1 MTYAVRMRDA
11 PTHASTARRRLSAAL
26 VAAPLLGLAFAPL
39 SRAAPPAGKVLRIGY
54 LSPSTGNTL
63 MRDALRELGYV
74 EPDNIVMEI
83 RFAEGKMEQLPRL
96 AAELVAA
103 RVDVIVA
110 ASPPAIQAAKDAT
123 TTIPIVMAFTSV
135 DPIES
140 KFVESLARPGK
151 NITGVAMIADRIAGK
166 RLEKLK
172 EMVPGA
178 KRIAVLM
185 QTNHSA
191 GPGQLE
197 AARAAATTLGIEVH
211 EVRARDAR
219 DYEKIFADVG
229 KRAQAM
235 FVVANPT
242 FAEDRKLLA
251 ELAIKHRVPM
261 LCEWR
266 QMAEE
271 GCLLAYGPDITELNR
286 RVVGYV
292 DRIAN
297 GAQPAELPV
306 EQPTKFQLFINP
318 DTARKLGIVVPQ
330 ALLLQ
335 AELVRAREVR

>member
-11 PTHASTARRRLSAAL
+11 RTRAWAARRLLSAAL
-26 VAAPLLGLAFAPL
+26 LAALALALAPL
-39 SRAAPPAGKVLRIGY
+39 SGAAPPAGKVYRIGY
-54 LSPSTGNTL
+54 LSSSTGNTL
-63 MRDALRELGYV
+63 IRDALREIGYV
-74 EPDNIVMEI
+74 EPENIVMEI
-83 RFAEGKMEQLPRL
+83 RFAEGKLDRLPRL
-96 AAELVAA
+96 AADLVAA
-103 RVDVIVA
+103 RVDMIIA

-123 TTIPIVMAFTSV
+123 TTIPIIMAFTSV

-140 KFVESLARPGK
+140 RFVESLARPGK

-172 EMVPGA
+172 EMLPGA
-178 KRIAVLM
+178 KRIAVLT
-185 QTNHSA
+185 QTQHSA
-191 GPGQLE
+191 GPGQLR
-197 AARAAATTLGIEVH
+197 AARAAATALGIELDPV
-211 EVRARDAR
+211 EAKDAR
-219 DYEKIFADVG
+219 DYERIFADVS

-251 ELAIKHRVPM
+251 ELAIRYRVPM

-266 QMAEE
+266 EMAAA
-271 GCLLAYGPDITELNR
+271 GCLLAYGPDIAELNR

-297 GAQPAELPV
+297 GARPADLPV

-318 DTARKLGIVVPQ
+318 ETARKLGVAVPQ

-335 AELVRAREVR
+335 AELVQ